1 MDKVTQADRDAAADW
16 FYGAQKDGVI
26 RRGSKD
32 DVPLVQ
38 AFAAHR
44 RQAEEAMQER
54 CFKLAADN
62 RPSTEA
68 TDHWWGGYVEAS
80 QDIARAI
87 RSMEVE

>member
-1 MDKVTQADRDAAADW
+1 MDKVTEADRDAAADW

-32 DVPLVQ
+32 DAPLVQ

-44 RQAEEAMQER
+44 RQAEKAMKER
-54 CFKLAADN
+54 AAAVCLAAKYGDIFHDAETQ
-62 RPSTEA
+62 SHDDCCEA
-68 TDHWWGGYVEAS
+68 LYT
-80 QDIARAI
+80 AI